1 MKDKRGFN
9 EFIRGLSVKWKLSIG
24 FGVVFLIL
32 LVSLGTSAASISKI
46 GNQVDLYSKFTYPL
60 TYNNLVAQREAVSVQ
75 RFLLMA
81 LLEKEAG
88 KDYKPSL
95 DMSGKS
101 AQNFMEVFDKFAKNQ
116 RSAANDK
123 NIADVNQHVQ
133 EAEAARNKILEL
145 LNDPSTKDSS
155 AAYKIFQEEFL
166 PPFNQI
172 TDIMEQMNLVG
183 AQKADIQKQTAKG
196 VIAES
201 WVILLVVLV
210 ASVLATLSIIFILTR
225 AILKPVK
232 EIEEVYKEMAEGN
245 LRSEIHYESRD
256 ELGRMA
262 DSIRTTNARLTSY
275 IEDII
280 SKLTMLSQGNMS
292 FTVDLDY
299 VGDFSAIKESLLST
313 IASLNSTM
321 QVIHTAAEQVNSGAG
336 QVSDASQALASGATE
351 QAATIEELTASVH
364 SVTEKAEKN
373 TVSVRNATESVFQ
386 AGQGVGESNNRMKQ
400 LNEAMREISH
410 SSEEISKVTK
420 IVEDIAFQTNIL
432 ALNAAV
438 EAARA
443 GEAGK
448 GFAVVADEVRNLAA
462 KSAEAAKQTADLVQ
476 KSTDKVAEGERM
488 ANESLKLLDNVA
500 VKADLVDKAIKQIE
514 SDTQDQANAIVEINQ
529 GLSQVSAVVQTN
541 AATAEESSAS
551 SEELAAQ
558 AQILREQISK
568 FKLTNVTNTT
578 GKEYYTK
585 RAVEPESNQSA
596 AFDSASGK
604 Y

>member
-1 MKDKRGFN
+1 MKEKKGFN

-24 FGVVFLIL
+24 FGVVFFIL
-32 LVSLGTSAASISKI
+32 LVSLGTSAISISKI

-81 LLEKEAG
+81 LLEKESG
-88 KDYKPSL
+88 KDFQSSL

-145 LNDPSTKDSS
+145 LNDPSTKDAT
-155 AAYKIFQEEFL
+155 AAYKIFQDEFL

-172 TDIMEQMNLVG
+172 TDIMEQMNQVG
-183 AQKADIQKQTAKG
+183 AQKADIQKQTAKS

-232 EIEEVYKEMAEGN
+232 EIEEVYKEMAQGN
-245 LRSEIHYESRD
+245 LRAEIHYESRD

-262 DSIRTTNARLTSY
+262 DSIRSTNARLTSY
-275 IEDII
+275 IQDII
-280 SKLTMLSQGNMS
+280 SKLTLLSQGNMS

-313 IASLNSTM
+313 ISSLNATM

-351 QAATIEELTASVH
+351 QAATIEELTASIH

-373 TVSVRNATESVFQ
+373 TTSVRNATESVLQ

-488 ANESLKLLDNVA
+488 ANESLKLLDDVA

-568 FKLTNVTNTT
+568 FKLTTVTGTT
-578 GKEYYTK
+578 GKESYKK
-585 RAVEPESNQSA
+585 RTVEPELNQSA
-596 AFDSASGK
+596 AIDSASGK

>member
-1 MKDKRGFN
+1 MKDKKGFN

-145 LNDPSTKDSS
+145 LNDPSAKDSA

-500 VKADLVDKAIKQIE
+500 IKADLVDKAIKQIE

-578 GKEYYTK
+578 GKESYTK

>member
-1 MKDKRGFN
+1 MSDKKGFKVLMRN
-9 EFIRGLSVKWKLSIG
+9 LSVKWKLSVG
-24 FGVVFLIL
+24 FSVVFLIL
-32 LVSLGTSAASISKI
+32 LISLGTSASSISKI
-46 GNQVDLYSKFTYPL
+46 GNQVELYSKFTYPL

-81 LLEKEAG
+81 LLQKESG
-88 KDYKPSL
+88 KDYKASL
-95 DMSGKS
+95 EMSGKS

-133 EAEAARNKILEL
+133 EAEVARNKILEL
-145 LNDPSTKDSS
+145 LNDPSKKDASE
-155 AAYKIFQEEFL
+155 AYTIFQDEFL

-172 TDIMEQMNLVG
+172 TDIMEQMNVVG
-183 AQKADIQKQTAKG
+183 AQKADIQKQTAKSI
-196 VIAES
+196 IAES

-210 ASVLATLSIIFILTR
+210 VSVLTTLFIILILTR
-225 AILKPVK
+225 AILKPVR

-245 LRSEIHYESRD
+245 LHSEIHYESHD

-262 DSIRTTNARLTSY
+262 DSIRSTNARLIAY

-280 SKLTMLSQGNMS
+280 SKLTMLSHGNMS

-299 VGDFSAIKESLLST
+299 VGDFSAIKQSLLST
-313 IASLNSTM
+313 IASLNATM

-351 QAATIEELTASVH
+351 QAATIEELTASIH
-364 SVTEKAEKN
+364 SVTEKAERN
-373 TVSVRNATESVFQ
+373 TVSVRNATESVAL

-400 LNEAMREISH
+400 LNGAMREISH

-488 ANESLKLLDNVA
+488 ANESLKLLDDVA
-500 VKADLVDKAIKQIE
+500 IKADMVDKAIKQIE
-514 SDTQDQANAIVEINQ
+514 SDTQDQANSIVEINQ

-568 FKLTNVTNTT
+568 FKLSAVSGST
-578 GKEYYTK
+578 GIESFAVKS
-585 RAVEPESNQSA
+585 VEPVLNHSA
-596 AFDSASGK
+596 VYDHTSGK

>member
-1 MKDKRGFN
+1 MSDKKGFKVWITN
-9 EFIRGLSVKWKLSIG
+9 LSVKWKLSIG

-32 LVSLGTSAASISKI
+32 LISLGTSASSISKI

-60 TYNNLVAQREAVSVQ
+60 TSNNLEAQRDAVSVQ

-81 LLEKEAG
+81 LLEKESG
-88 KDYKPSL
+88 KDYQDSL
-95 DMSGKS
+95 DMSSKS
-101 AQNFMEVFDKFAKNQ
+101 AENFMEVFDKFAKNQ

-133 EAEAARNKILEL
+133 EAETARNKILEL
-145 LNDPSTKDSS
+145 LNDPSKKDASD
-155 AAYKIFQEEFL
+155 AYTIFQEEFL

-172 TDIMEQMNLVG
+172 TDIMEQMNVVG
-183 AQKADIQKQTAKG
+183 AQKADVQKQTAKT

-201 WVILLVVLV
+201 WVILMVVLV
-210 ASVLATLSIIFILTR
+210 ASVLATLSIIIVLTR
-225 AILKPVK
+225 AILKPVR
-232 EIEEVYKEMAEGN
+232 EIEEVYKKMAEGN

-262 DSIRTTNARLTSY
+262 ESIRSTNARLITY

-299 VGDFSAIKESLLST
+299 VGDFSAIKQSLIST
-313 IASLNSTM
+313 ISSLNATM
-321 QVIHTAAEQVNSGAG
+321 QVIHSAAEQVNSGAG

-351 QAATIEELTASVH
+351 QAATIEELTASIH

-386 AGQGVGESNNRMKQ
+386 AGQGVGESNNRMKL
-400 LNEAMREISH
+400 LNEAMKEISH

-488 ANESLKLLDNVA
+488 ANESLRLLDDVA
-500 VKADLVDKAIKQIE
+500 EKSSMVEKAIKQIE
-514 SDTQDQANAIVEINQ
+514 SDTQDQANSIVEINQ

-568 FKLTNVTNTT
+568 FKLTNVSVST
-578 GKEYYTK
+578 GNEPFAK
-585 RAVEPESNQSA
+585 RYVEPEIKQSA
-596 AFDSASGK
+596 AVDFASGK

>member
-1 MKDKRGFN
+1 MSDKRGFKD
-9 EFIRGLSVKWKLSIG
+9 FIRGLSVKWKLSLG
-24 FGVVFLIL
+24 FGILFAIL
-32 LVSLGTSAASISKI
+32 LISLATSAHSISKI
-46 GNQVDLYSKFTYPL
+46 GAQVGMYSKFTYPL
-60 TYNNLVAQREAVSVQ
+60 TTYNLTAQREMVSVQ
-75 RFLLMA
+75 RYLLMTI
-81 LLEKEAG
+81 LQKEAG
-88 KDYKPSL
+88 EDYQSSL
-95 DMSGKS
+95 DLSGKS
-101 AQNFMEVFDKFAKNQ
+101 AENFMTVLEEFATHQ
-116 RSAANDK
+116 RSSANDK
-123 NIADVNQHVQ
+123 NIADVKAHVQ
-133 EAEAARNKILEL
+133 EAETARNKILDL
-145 LNDPSTKDSS
+145 IKDSS
-155 AAYKIFQEEFL
+155 NKDSKEAYLIFQNEFL
-166 PPFNQI
+166 PAFNQI
-172 TDIMEQMNLVG
+172 ADIMEQMNVVG
-183 AQKADIQKQTAKG
+183 AQKADIQKQTAQSA
-196 VIAES
+196 IAQS
-201 WVILLVVLV
+201 WVILCAVLV
-210 ASVLATLSIIFILTR
+210 LSTLATLVIIFVLTR
-225 AILKPVK
+225 AILIPVR
-232 EIEEVYKEMAEGN
+232 EIEAVYKNMAEGN
-245 LRSEIHYESRD
+245 LHSEIKYESRD

-262 DSIRTTNARLTSY
+262 DSIRSTNIRLVSY

-280 SKLTMLSQGNMS
+280 AKLTMLSQGNMS

-299 VGDFSAIKESLLST
+299 IGDFSLIKQSLLNT
-313 IASLNSTM
+313 IASLNTTM
-321 QVIHTAAEQVNSGAG
+321 QVIHSAAEQVNSGAG

-351 QAATIEELTASVH
+351 QAATIEELTASIH

-400 LNEAMREISH
+400 LNEAMKEISH

-488 ANESLKLLDNVA
+488 ANESLKLLDDVA
-500 VKADLVDKAIKQIE
+500 EKSALVEKAIKQIE
-514 SDTQDQANAIVEINQ
+514 SDTQDQANTIVEINQ
-529 GLSQVSAVVQTN
+529 GLSQVSSVVQTN

-568 FKLTNVTNTT
+568 FKLSAVSGTT
-578 GKEYYTK
+578 GIESFSVK
-585 RAVEPESNQSA
+585 RVEPEVNQSA
-596 AFDSASGK
+596 VYDHTSGK

>member
-1 MKDKRGFN
+1 MREKKGFN

-32 LVSLGTSAASISKI
+32 LVSLGTSASSISKI

-75 RFLLMA
+75 RYLLMA
-81 LLEKEAG
+81 LLEKESG
-88 KDYKPSL
+88 KDFKPSL

-172 TDIMEQMNLVG
+172 TDIMEQMNQVG

-210 ASVLATLSIIFILTR
+210 VSVLATLSIIFILTR

-232 EIEEVYKEMAEGN
+232 EIEEVYKEMAQGN

-313 IASLNSTM
+313 IASLNATM
-321 QVIHTAAEQVNSGAG
+321 QVIHNAAEQVNSGAG

-400 LNEAMREISH
+400 LNEAMKEISH

-500 VKADLVDKAIKQIE
+500 IKADLVDKAIKQIE

-529 GLSQVSAVVQTN
+529 GLSQVSAVVQNN

-568 FKLTNVTNTT
+568 FKLTSVTKTT
-578 GKEYYTK
+578 GKESYTK
-585 RAVEPESNQSA
+585 RAVEPELNQSA